1 MDYKKHTVSYGE
13 SLQSIS
19 QDILGDADRWVEIA
33 ILNNLVY
40 PYIDDEGS
48 AEGVKTIG
56 DTLLVPQDA
65 NMEDIIPQNE
75 VAGIYEK
82 SLGQDLDIFGD
93 EDYIELTNIETGEV
107 DINMYGDLRV
117 VFGLRNLRQSIL
129 IRLSTPIGTLLHHP
143 EFGSSLIE
151 LLGTKG
157 TVEKIHKVKVELER
171 CIRSDERVADITFE
185 TFYLDGDLLR
195 VGFTVTPVG
204 FDVAFKMSLKLGEG
218 GIVEWA

>member
-19 QDILGDADRWVEIA
+19 QDLLGDASRWVEIA

-40 PYIDDEGS
+40 PYIVDDG
-48 AEGVKTIG
+48 AETGVKTIG

-65 NMEDIIPQNE
+65 VMDDIIPQNE
-75 VAGIYEK
+75 VVGIYEK

-93 EDYIELTNIETGEV
+93 EDYIELTNVETGEL

-117 VFGLRNLRQSIL
+117 VSGLRNLRQSLI

-157 TVEKIHKVKVELER
+157 TVEKIHKVRVELER